1 MFSLFLK
8 KNCEDWKIFKGKLG
22 TELFTWNGITAGVSQ
37 YQLEV
42 LSSSKYMVPLQTL
55 LFNLFQP
62 SGAIHIKTSYLI
74 CDSNQMNGFY
84 MKGNAGLKWVKGF

>member
-1 MFSLFLK
+1 MVKSCFSLFLK

-42 LSSSKYMVPLQTL
+42 LSSKQVYGSFADP
-55 LFNLFQP
+55 
-62 SGAIHIKTSYLI
+62 AI
-74 CDSNQMNGFY
+74 
-84 MKGNAGLKWVKGF
+84 